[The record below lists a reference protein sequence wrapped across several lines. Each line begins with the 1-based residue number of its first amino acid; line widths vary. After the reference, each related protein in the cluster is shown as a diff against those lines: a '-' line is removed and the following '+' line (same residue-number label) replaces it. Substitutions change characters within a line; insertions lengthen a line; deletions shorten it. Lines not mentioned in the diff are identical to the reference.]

1 MVREQE
7 VNRREIELHLRQL
20 NDGDS
25 ITLTTYHKVVCLYCN
40 KIFQLNH
47 RDMTKG
53 REVHC
58 AWCGE
63 KHVNTSDK
71 KFKLKKLKPILE
83 A

>member
-1 MVREQE
+1 MVKAQE
-7 VNRREIELHLRQL
+7 VDRKEIKQGLRRL

-25 ITLTTYHKVVCLYCN
+25 VTLTTYHKVVCLYCN
-40 KIFQLNH
+40 KVFQLNH

-53 REVHC
+53 REIHC

-71 KFKLKKLKPILE
+71 KFKLKKLKPSLG